1 MDHARRIKDYFATR
15 TKNQNGVLQ
24 DVMAVP
30 DKNHAILVGDNDYL
44 NLVHHR
50 EVLLKQANDI
60 IASAFNNDTDNIRSS
75 VFLSEHDPHTA
86 LEKDLSTW
94 YGKNCYIAQSGY
106 AANVGVMHAVC
117 ETGMHVYV
125 DQCLHASF
133 YDGLAARGVKVHF
146 FKSNNVVDLEAK
158 VKKYGPGLIV
168 VESVYSTSGAFA
180 PLEAIVSIKKE
191 HKCILVVDE
200 SHSFGLYGREG
211 LGLLHKHNLV
221 KDVEY
226 VTASLAKAYAT
237 RAGIVFA
244 NDSLFIK
251 EHSYPFIFSSGLVQN
266 DIVRLRAI
274 WDVIKAADDRRSRL
288 IKVATYMRTEM
299 NKVVR
304 VVDGM
309 KNVPCGIVSIHL
321 KNEEQLAALHR
332 FLSARGI
339 LAAPFVAPA
348 TSPELPVLR
357 FTVHC
362 DVSERDVQIVTQA
375 VGEWHSRRGSKL

>member
-1 MDHARRIKDYFATR
+1 MDHSRRIKDYFASR

-60 IASAFNNDTDNIRSS
+60 ITSAFNNDTDNIRSS

-117 ETGMHVYV
+117 ETGIHVYV
-125 DQCLHASF
+125 DQFLHASF
-133 YDGLAARGVKVHF
+133 YDGLSACGAKVHF

-158 VKKYGPGLIV
+158 LKKYGPGLIV
-168 VESVYSTSGAFA
+168 
-180 PLEAIVSIKKE
+180 IKKE

-200 SHSFGLYGREG
+200 SHSFGLYGKQG

-221 KDVEY
+221 ADVEY

-244 NDSLFIK
+244 NDALFVK

-288 IKVATYMRTEM
+288 IKVAIYMRTEM
-299 NKVVR
+299 NKVAR

-321 KNEEQLAALHR
+321 ENEEQLAALHR

-357 FTVHC
+357 FTVHG
-362 DVSERDVQIVTQA
+362 DISERDVQIVTKA
-375 VGEWHSRRGSKL
+375 VGEWHSRVGSKL